1 MAKFVIAG
9 KADCPYFAKSELLAD
24 DLQLNLPEF
33 TAHKISI
40 HPEKWQVRYRNS
52 SNNLFFL
59 SGHTLLFLKGQNVD

>member
-52 SNNLFFL
+52 SNNLFSFP
-59 SGHTLLFLKGQNVD
+59 GTAYFF